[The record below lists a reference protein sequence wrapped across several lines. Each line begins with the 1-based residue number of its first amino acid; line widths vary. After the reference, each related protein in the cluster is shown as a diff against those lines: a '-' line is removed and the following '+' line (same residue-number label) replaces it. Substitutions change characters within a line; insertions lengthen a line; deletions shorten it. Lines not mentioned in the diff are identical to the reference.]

1 MDIQAV
7 ISQLKTYAP
16 IFSNR
21 VAGAAEFAQSI
32 EKQVFLTLPA
42 AYIIPTGDVAES
54 NNEGTNC
61 LFQRVRESITISIE
75 LDNSTN
81 RQGTV
86 AITSVETVKYA
97 VFAALLNWRIDPNN
111 CPRGLEYDG
120 AGLGTVDRGRLWWEM
135 RFVLERIITDDD
147 GFHITGDTLNTI
159 ETDIQIT
166 DTNAVPLV
174 TPDILINTVTNLQ
187 D

>member
-1 MDIQAV
+1 MNIQAV

-16 IFSNR
+16 IFGNR
-21 VAGAAEFAQSI
+21 VAGAAEFAQSV
-32 EKQVFLTLPA
+32 EKQVFITLPA
-42 AYIIPTGDVAES
+42 AYVMPRDEDAER

-61 LFQRVRESITISIE
+61 LFQRVWERITVVVE

-86 AITSVETVKYA
+86 AITSVETVKYV

-111 CPRGLEYDG
+111 CPRGLEY
-120 AGLGTVDRGRLWWEM
+120 AGGRLGNVDRGRLFYE
-135 RFVLERIITDDD
+135 FDYQLEVIITDDD
-147 GFHITGDTLNTI
+147 GFQVTPDVLNTI

-174 TPDILINTVTNLQ
+174 TPDIIINTVTNFQ